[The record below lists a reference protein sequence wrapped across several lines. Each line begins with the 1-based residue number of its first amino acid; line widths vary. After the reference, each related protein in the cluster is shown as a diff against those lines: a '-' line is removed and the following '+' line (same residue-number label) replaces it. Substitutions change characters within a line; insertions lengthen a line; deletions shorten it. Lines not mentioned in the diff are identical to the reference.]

1 MSELCQQRS
10 SSNSNSNSNDPKGTC
25 YDTEDSIEYAD
36 ADSEA
41 SLTGLVNIQLS
52 GNTLEEEKYEHI
64 DCGANS
70 VEV

>member
-1 MSELCQQRS
+1 MSELCQQP
-10 SSNSNSNSNDPKGTC
+10 SSNNSNSNDLKSSC

-41 SLTGLVNIQLS
+41 RIVGLVNIQLS
-52 GNTLEEEKYEHI
+52 GNSHEEEKYEHI
-64 DCGANS
+64 DCGVNS

>member
-1 MSELCQQRS
+1 MSELCQQPS
-10 SSNSNSNSNDPKGTC
+10 SSNSKDLKGSC

-41 SLTGLVNIQLS
+41 RIVGLVNIQLS
-52 GNTLEEEKYEHI
+52 GNSHEEEKYEPI
-64 DCGANS
+64 DCGVNS